1 MVFGVSVRDVGGP
14 KEKEDEE
21 HGEFSADEE
30 SKAEDGFEEVSPAWD
45 NNATGLSTSSGRT

>member
-14 KEKEDEE
+14 KEKENEE

-45 NNATGLSTSSGRT
+45 KNATGLSTSSGRT